1 MKHSIIALILASA
14 SFASLP
20 ALAED
25 APISELPVL
34 RAAAGSLSTQL
45 AGDLK
50 QELTTNGPE
59 SAIQVCRDKAP
70 QIAGDL
76 SRKNGWKVTRVSLKA
91 RNPLLGMPDA
101 WEQSALLKMQERLS
115 AGDKPETLEVLEI
128 VKEPAGR
135 FLRYAKGMPTQ
146 TLCLTCH
153 GAPADMAPGL
163 KAKIAATYPRDPAT
177 GYTVGILRGAVSIK
191 QPLD

>member
-1 MKHSIIALILASA
+1 MKHPIATFILASTA
-14 SFASLP
+14 FTSFP
-20 ALAED
+20 ALAEEIP
-25 APISELPVL
+25 ASALPAL

-50 QELTTNGPE
+50 RELAANGPE

-70 QIAGDL
+70 QIAGEL
-76 SRKNGWKVTRVSLKA
+76 SRNNGWKVTRVSLKA

-101 WEQSALLKMQERLS
+101 WEQTALQKMQERLA
-115 AGDKPETLEVLEI
+115 AGEKPETLEVMEV

-153 GAPADMAPGL
+153 GAAAEMAPGL
-163 KAKIAATYPRDPAT
+163 KAKIAAAYPRDAAT
-177 GYTVGILRGAVSIK
+177 GYTVGMLRGAVSIK